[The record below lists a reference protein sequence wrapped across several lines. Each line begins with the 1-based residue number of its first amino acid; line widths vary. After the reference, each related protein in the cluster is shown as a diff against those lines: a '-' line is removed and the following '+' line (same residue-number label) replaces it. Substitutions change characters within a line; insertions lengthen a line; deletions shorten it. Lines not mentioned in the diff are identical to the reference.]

1 MNAATPRRRGLP
13 AQAIEIVASVA
24 QHRALSA
31 EQIRTIH
38 MPEVRERWAQRVLAR
53 IGRAGLLAHAQT
65 TSVPQRLWFATELGL
80 RAAKEQEALEG
91 RPRLFSADE
100 VVGPLQAHTVA
111 VNEAGIC
118 FLKTARERGD
128 EFGPLSWRHEVPHP
142 LGGPGDRHRRRS
154 LFADA
159 VLTYLRLTD
168 EQIVVEQRFLELD
181 RATMSVD
188 SLAAELGRY
197 AQLYRAAGADGADG
211 TPHWKLRYPSFPPVL
226 CVLTGAGRDVL
237 ERRRATAIALM
248 RSNPDL
254 SRAPKLSIRI
264 CLAEDLVERGPFEPI
279 FTELRRPTEPVSW
292 LVPKPDSEASED

>member
-1 MNAATPRRRGLP
+1 MNDPSPRRRGLP
-13 AQAIEIVASVA
+13 AAAIEIVASVA

-38 MPEVRERWAQRVLAR
+38 MPAVHERWAQRVLAR
-53 IGRAGLLAHAQT
+53 IGRAGLLAHVQT

-80 RAAKEQEALEG
+80 RVAKEQGALEG

-111 VNEAGIC
+111 VNEACIC

-142 LGGPGDRHRRRS
+142 LGGPGDRHRRRT

-168 EQIVVEQRFLELD
+168 DEVFVEQRFLELD

-197 AQLYRAAGADGADG
+197 AQLYRATEKDG
-211 TPHWKLRYPSFPPVL
+211 TPRWKSRYPSFPSVL
-226 CVLTGAGRDVL
+226 CVLTGASREVL
-237 ERRRATAIALM
+237 GRRRDTAIALM

-254 SRAPKLSIRI
+254 SRTPRLSIRI
-264 CLAEDLVERGPFEPI
+264 CLADDLAERGPYEPI
-279 FTELRRPTEPVSW
+279 FTELRRPREPVSW
-292 LVPKPDSEASED
+292 LGPEPDREGGGG